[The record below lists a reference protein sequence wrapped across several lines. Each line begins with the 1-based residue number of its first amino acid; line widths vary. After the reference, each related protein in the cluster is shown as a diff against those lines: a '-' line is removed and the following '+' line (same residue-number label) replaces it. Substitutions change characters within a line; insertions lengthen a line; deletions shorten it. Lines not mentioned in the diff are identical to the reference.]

1 MATLQEFSRRIKT
14 IAATIEKGGPE
25 VARKTA
31 ALILQTVV
39 MATPVGNT
47 ALWSEQSRRR
57 ARPGYVGGRARAN
70 WFVGVGHAPGEVTE
84 ETDAGGQQAIGRGKE
99 VLNSVP
105 KKGTVEIHITNNLP
119 YIVPLNEGHS
129 KQAPAAFVELAV
141 ATATDAI
148 KRMKVT

>member
-1 MATLQEFSRRIKT
+1 MGSLKDFSRRIKT
-14 IAATIEKGGPE
+14 IAATVEKGGPE

-31 ALILQTVV
+31 AVVLQTVV

-57 ARPGYVGGRARAN
+57 ARPGYAGGRARAN
-70 WFVGVGHAPGEVTE
+70 WHVSLGHVDFNTTE
-84 ETDAGGQQAIGRGKE
+84 EHDAGGQATIGAGNDIIKSAS
-99 VLNSVP
+99 N
-105 KKGTVEIHITNNLP
+105 KGDVEIHIVNNLP

-141 ATATDAI
+141 ANAVAAI
-148 KRMKVT
+148 KSMKVL